1 MRNKS
6 YKFMM
11 VIWIII
17 ISLLFASA
25 CAQQKRSKSYAP
37 ELTPP
42 KHEKEYVNP
51 VCKWSIRYPNDW
63 TIDSSDPSFVKIQP
77 PVDSALLGIHCT
89 TINYTSLDD
98 FVNSA
103 LAHNEGYFKQKGQT
117 MVVMTRQSTYLPNGV
132 PAVDVILEIRP
143 GGKSRRIYVLVDK
156 HAFLVD
162 AETYIEKWDMFH
174 PYFDRMISSF
184 TVLK

>member
-1 MRNKS
+1 MRNQSSKS
-6 YKFMM
+6 M
-11 VIWIII
+11 VVISIII

-25 CAQQKRSKSYAP
+25 YAQQKQSESYAP
-37 ELTPP
+37 KPTPP
-42 KHEKEYVNP
+42 GHENEYVNP

-63 TIDSSDPSFVKIQP
+63 TMNSSDPSFVKIQP
-77 PVDSALLGIHCT
+77 PVDSALVGIHCT
-89 TINYTSLDD
+89 TVNYTSLDD
-98 FVNSA
+98 FVNFV

-117 MVVMTRQSTYLPNGV
+117 MVVMTRRSTYLPNGV
-132 PAVDVILEIRP
+132 PAVDVIVEIRP

-156 HAFLVD
+156 QAFLVD